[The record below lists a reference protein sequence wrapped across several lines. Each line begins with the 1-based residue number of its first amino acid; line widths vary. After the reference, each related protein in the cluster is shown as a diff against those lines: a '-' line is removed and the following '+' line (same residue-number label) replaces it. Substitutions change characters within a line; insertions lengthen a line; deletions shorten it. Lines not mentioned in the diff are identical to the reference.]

1 MTLPVG
7 FRERVRR
14 GLLPIA
20 ALIAGGILSL
30 PATWSWSA
38 PGPAPTTPPSEEA
51 ALDDIEQAFVY
62 QPAPRSVPPA
72 SPQSKIRICSWNIR
86 RFGRQ
91 HVDAQIG
98 VMARVIST
106 CDLVVVQEI
115 KNPIGSVKLWRQLQ
129 QVTRVEWGYLITPK
143 TGRTVGETEQYVALW
158 HPDRVQLTDSGGSA
172 ASGMAREP
180 YYAFFAVTNPG
191 PSAFDFVLVVTH
203 TKPGEISTE
212 LQRLLAS
219 YRGLRQRFQQREPD
233 LILAGDLNAGLF
245 STANNRTADRR
256 FTALLGQYQI
266 AIPQPHIP
274 TMVQSRF
281 VNDNLLWDDPTIEDY
296 ANSSGVAAFDYAP
309 PFYPGSGS
317 PPERRL
323 QGALQISGHRLVWVE
338 FWTNRDSE

>member
-1 MTLPVG
+1 MTLPAAW
-7 FRERVRR
+7 RERVCR
-14 GLLPIA
+14 GLMRVA
-20 ALIAGGILSL
+20 ALIAVGILSL
-30 PATWSWSA
+30 PAAWSWSA
-38 PGPAPTTPPSEEA
+38 PRPPPTPAPSEES
-51 ALDDIEQAFVY
+51 ALDAIEQAFVY
-62 QPAPRSVPPA
+62 QPAPRSVPPP

-91 HVDAQIG
+91 HVDAQID
-98 VMARVIST
+98 VMARAVST
-106 CDLVVVQEI
+106 CDLVVIQEI
-115 KNPIGSVKLWRQLQ
+115 KNPIGSVRLWRHLQ

-143 TGRTVGETEQYVALW
+143 TGRTAGETEQYVALW

-180 YYAFFAVTNPG
+180 YYAFFGVTNPG
-191 PSAFDFVLVVTH
+191 PNAFDFMLVVTH

-219 YRGLRQRFQQREPD
+219 YRGLQLRFQQREPD

-256 FTALLGQYQI
+256 FTALFGQHQI
-266 AIPQPHIP
+266 AIRQPHIP

-281 VNDNLLWDDPTIEDY
+281 VNDNLLWDTPTIEDH
-296 ANSSGVAAFDYAP
+296 ANSSGVAAFDTSP

-317 PPERRL
+317 PL
-323 QGALQISGHRLVWVE
+323 QAALKISDHRLVWVE